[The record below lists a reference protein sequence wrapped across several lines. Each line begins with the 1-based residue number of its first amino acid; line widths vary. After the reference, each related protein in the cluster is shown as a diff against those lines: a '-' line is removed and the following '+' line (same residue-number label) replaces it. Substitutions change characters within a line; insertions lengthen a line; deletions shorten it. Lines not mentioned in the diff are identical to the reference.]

1 MAAFIVGDFTE
12 YRLRSSD
19 STFETTLWASVSS
32 ASSSSRSDSASDF
45 LASPKTLQQKLPLR
59 RTVVG
64 YFQKSSGEVVS
75 TCRPTFTSRL
85 VAKSCEQVF
94 PLRCRLVRRISRFRK
109 LPLRRTVV
117 GYFQKSSGE
126 VVSTCRPTF
135 TSRLVACE
143 QVFPLCRLVRRTP
156 GFAPRYVLNRV
167 RR

>member
-1 MAAFIVGDFTE
+1 MAAFIVGDFTK

-45 LASPKTLQQKLPLR
+45 LTSPKTLQQKLPLR

-64 YFQKSSGEVVS
+64 YFQKSSGEVAS

-94 PLRCRLVRRISRFRK
+94 PLDA
-109 LPLRRTVV
+109 
-117 GYFQKSSGE
+117 G
-126 VVSTCRPTF
+126 
-135 TSRLVACE
+135 
-143 QVFPLCRLVRRTP
+143 
-156 GFAPRYVLNRV
+156 
-167 RR
+167 